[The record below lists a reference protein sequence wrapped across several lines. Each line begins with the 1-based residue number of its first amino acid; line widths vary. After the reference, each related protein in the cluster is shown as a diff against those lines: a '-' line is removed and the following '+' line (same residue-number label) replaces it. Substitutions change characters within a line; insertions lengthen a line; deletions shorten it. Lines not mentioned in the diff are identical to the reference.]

1 MTSSKRRR
9 AIVIGGSLGGLFTA
23 LCLRAIDW
31 DVEIFERSPQLLD
44 SRGGGLV
51 LQPDVL
57 DALRFAGV
65 SHPPELGVPSRD
77 RIFLNRAG
85 QVIQRML
92 MPQTQIAWSVL
103 YSLMKAALPAGIL
116 HAGETF
122 TGLSQTGSE
131 VSATFA
137 SGRVERADLLVGAD
151 GPHSTVR
158 QILIRDSAP
167 TYAGYVAWR
176 GLLAEPVLGPA
187 ADALLDDVFAFQ
199 DGREHQMLT
208 YFIPGENGATRR
220 PERRLNWVWYRKL
233 PAGPLLDEAL
243 TDRNGFRRPYS
254 IPPGALK
261 PADADALRAAAREQL
276 APVFA
281 SLVTST
287 SEPFMQLIQDY
298 QPSRMVFGRAILL
311 GDAAFVARP
320 HTGAGAGKAAGNALA
335 LGLALRAHGDRLDAG
350 LAEWQYD
357 QWNSGMQLTR
367 WGISLGENIMG
378 RPRGR
383 NAG

>member
-1 MTSSKRRR
+1 MSASQRRR

-23 LCLRAIDW
+23 LCLRAIGWEVD
-31 DVEIFERSPQLLD
+31 IFERSPQWLD

-65 SHPPELGVPSRD
+65 SHPLELGVPSRD

-103 YSLMKAALPAGIL
+103 YSLMKAALPAGSI
-116 HAGETF
+116 HGGEAF
-122 TGLSQTGSE
+122 TGLTQAGDE
-131 VSATFA
+131 VTATFA
-137 SGRVERADLLVGAD
+137 SGRTERGALLVGAD

-158 QILIRDSAP
+158 QVLVRDSAP
-167 TYAGYVAWR
+167 AYAGYVAWR
-176 GLLAEPVLGPA
+176 GLLAEPDLGPA

-208 YFIPGENGATRR
+208 YFIPGEDGATRR

-243 TDRNGFRRPYS
+243 TDKNGFKRPYS

-261 PADADALRAAAREQL
+261 PADADVLRAAATEQL
-276 APVFA
+276 APVFE
-281 SLVTST
+281 SLVAST
-287 SEPFMQLIQDY
+287 AEPFMQLIQDY
-298 QPSRMVFGRAILL
+298 QAPRMVFGRAILL

-335 LGLALRAHGDRLDAG
+335 LGLALRAHGQRTDAG
-350 LAEWQYD
+350 LAEWQHE
-357 QWNSGMQLTR
+357 QWNAGMQLTR

-383 NAG
+383 HAG